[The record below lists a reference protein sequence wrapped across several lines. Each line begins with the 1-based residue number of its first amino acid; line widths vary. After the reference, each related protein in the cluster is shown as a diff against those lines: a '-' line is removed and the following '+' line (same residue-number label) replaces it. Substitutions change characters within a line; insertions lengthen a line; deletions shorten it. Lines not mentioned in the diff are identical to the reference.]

1 MAYPYPPAPK
11 KSNKTWM
18 IVLAACLV
26 VCLLCGG
33 ITASAIVMTMLFNSQ
48 KATVAN
54 IPQSE
59 PTRNPSFPKAT
70 QSPANKAKA
79 PTPTNGG
86 VIQPKQPTE
95 MPSSST
101 STPQTSR
108 TYTEDF
114 STTNS
119 AWPEVTTDNY
129 KVGYSTMQSYFISL
143 LQPNRLAYVI
153 PPYHLPEPLTNVVVS
168 VNVRPGLQDGGFGI
182 LCGFQDA
189 NNFYAVKV
197 SGSQYSIYK
206 VLKGETTYLTD
217 PQWKPA
223 DNIQNLDSNGYIN
236 LLVNCMGSSIGVQ
249 INNFSQKIVMDDAN
263 SFPTGGVALF
273 AASGTTK
280 GYDSYNTVVFDDF
293 SLKAN
298 P

>member
-1 MAYPYPPAPK
+1 
-11 KSNKTWM
+11 
-18 IVLAACLV
+18 
-26 VCLLCGG
+26 
-33 ITASAIVMTMLFNSQ
+33 
-48 KATVAN
+48 
-54 IPQSE
+54 
-59 PTRNPSFPKAT
+59 
-70 QSPANKAKA
+70 
-79 PTPTNGG
+79 
-86 VIQPKQPTE
+86 
-95 MPSSST
+95 
-101 STPQTSR
+101 
-108 TYTEDF
+108 
-114 STTNS
+114 
-119 AWPEVTTDNY
+119 
-129 KVGYSTMQSYFISL
+129 MQSYFISL

-168 VNVRPGLQDGGFGI
+168 VNVRPGLKDGAFGI

-189 NNFYAVKV
+189 NNFYTIKV

-249 INNFSQKIVMDDAN
+249 INNFGQKIVIDDAN